1 VDSQNPASLG
11 RRNIQRHLAGFER
24 QQVIVARNQIPRS
37 DQQFQYENIATGA
50 RPATLPAF
58 RILRHAD
65 DDGVHDS
72 GFVKKACILRA
83 HPYNARL

>member
-1 VDSQNPASLG
+1 MDSQNPAGLV

-24 QQVIVARNQIPRS
+24 QQIIVARDQIARL
-37 DQQFQYENIATGA
+37 DQQFQYENIAAGA
-50 RPATLPAF
+50 RSATLPTF
-58 RILRHAD
+58 GILRHAD
-65 DDGVHDS
+65 DDSVHDS